1 MVKEKIILPLL
12 LLLTAPIYDA
22 GLASTIAPERLLY
35 SSVQKDNKDSISNN
49 TAELSP
55 EDKTLLLQISSDHN
69 KLLLVSLVF
78 TIFSSL
84 LVYFLIKS
92 RHKRERFMEAYITE
106 TRIARK
112 VHDEIANEIYSTINY
127 LTTEKEMSDINKEKL
142 ISRLDDIYLMTKN
155 ISRETNDIDTGYNF
169 PEHLKMMLTAYSN
182 DNVNVIIK
190 GIEDIDWNNQNSIKK
205 IAAYRSLQE
214 LMVNMKK
221 YSQAS
226 LVVLGFATTGKKTE
240 ITYTDNGIGVSDA
253 SLFSKNGLLNVEN
266 RMTSIEGNIQFD
278 NSGKGFHATL
288 TYPA

>member
-1 MVKEKIILPLL
+1 MVKEKIILFLL
-12 LLLTAPIYDA
+12 LLLTAPIYGA
-22 GLASTIAPERLLY
+22 GLASAIAPVRLIY
-35 SSVQKDNKDSISNN
+35 SSIPKDHNDSISNN
-49 TAELSP
+49 TTNLSP

-84 LVYFLIKS
+84 LIYFLIKS

-127 LTTEKEMSDINKEKL
+127 LTTEKEMSGVNKEKL

-169 PEHLKMMLTAYSN
+169 PEHLKMMLTAYSD

-190 GIEDIDWNNQNSIKK
+190 GIEDIVWNNQDSIKK

-221 YSQAS
+221 YSRAS
-226 LVVLGFATTGKKTE
+226 LVVLSFATNGKKTE
-240 ITYTDNGIGVSDA
+240 ITYTDNGIGISDA
-253 SLFSKNGLLNVEN
+253 ELFSKNGLLNVEN
-266 RMTSIEGNIQFD
+266 RMASIEGNIQFD